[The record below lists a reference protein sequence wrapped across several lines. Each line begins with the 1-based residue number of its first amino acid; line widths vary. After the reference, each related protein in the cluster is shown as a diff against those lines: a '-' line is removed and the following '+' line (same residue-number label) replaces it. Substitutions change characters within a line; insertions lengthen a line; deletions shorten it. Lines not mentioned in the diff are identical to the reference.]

1 VVIVVTGGQHKDDR
15 ANNVTEFQHIGGCG
29 VMQRYSCKKIWQRKQ
44 F

>member
-15 ANNVTEFQHIGGCG
+15 TNNVTEFQHVGGCC
-29 VMQRYSCKKIWQRKQ
+29 VMQRYSCNKIWQRKQ